1 MRHLIR
7 SGRKQAWR
15 WSAQTCPSLSATV
28 CKAFTSCVMTL
39 GLPSQRSPGEPAC
52 GAGSSRKKEDKQAQ
66 RYLLKV
72 QSLDAGTTRIF
83 IENAQADAD
92 TSAPARHILQLLR
105 QQLH

>member
-15 WSAQTCPSLSATV
+15 WRAQTSASMSATV

-39 GLPSQRSPGEPAC
+39 GLPSQRSPGEPAW
-52 GAGSSRKKEDKQAQ
+52 RRIFPKKEDKQAQ